1 MPGRFRFTDAAVSAS
16 VSRNRSPSRQPPRAV
31 GLVSTTTRCEIEVPG
46 AKHSRKSGRPS
57 GLPWTFMSIFWQISR
72 SLVLSAGESVTLI
85 A

>member
-1 MPGRFRFTDAAVSAS
+1 M
-16 VSRNRSPSRQPPRAV
+16 